1 MIWKLRIIVLLTA
14 GINAIVVDVRTGI
27 RIGIKLI
34 LVCNITY
41 IFSKVTSYTELAEAL
56 EKIFSIFKFIKI
68 NPKSVSLMIC
78 IAIAFIPTISKQI
91 KQMKDTLKS
100 KGVKLR
106 IKNCGLIFEPVIISL
121 LKRVDEIESA
131 LKSKGYAEAD
141 IWCILWYNINM
152 FTYDYQSQ
160 TCKTG
165 RVWLNWVIQ
174 WLYYSENIYGKKDKS
189 DVLKNKEE
197 LFMGSCFVITG
208 KWIYLSKIL

>member
-1 MIWKLRIIVLLTA
+1 MKNVIKILLFLAYTISIFLVKQDMFAVIVLCINLLLTLALKISIKEEIGNILGIILFVLLTA
-14 GINAIVVDVRTGI
+14 GINAIVVDVRTGV

-131 LKSKGYAEAD
+131 LKSKGYAETD
-141 IWCILWYNINM
+141 I
-152 FTYDYQSQ
+152 
-160 TCKTG
+160 
-165 RVWLNWVIQ
+165 
-174 WLYYSENIYGKKDKS
+174 
-189 DVLKNKEE
+189 
-197 LFMGSCFVITG
+197 
-208 KWIYLSKIL
+208 